1 MRTTLAQK
9 SDINITPYIDI
20 LLVLLII
27 FMVVQP
33 TTQYDLSARVPEQ
46 PSAVTPVPQSGPI
59 VISIDSEGLIRLNQE
74 RVPYQQLGS
83 RLFEVLSRRADK
95 RLFVKAEADL
105 LFGDVIGVIDTAK
118 GAGAG
123 DIGLM

>member
-1 MRTTLAQK
+1 MRRSLTQK
-9 SDINITPYIDI
+9 SEINITPYIDI

-27 FMVVQP
+27 FMVIQP
-33 TTQYDLSARVPEQ
+33 TTQYDLPARVPQQ
-46 PSAVTPVPQSGPI
+46 PSAAPLVPQSVPI
-59 VISIDSEGLIRLNQE
+59 VVSIDSDGLIKLNQE
-74 RVPYQQLGS
+74 SIPYHQLGS

-95 RLFVKAEADL
+95 RLFVRAEPDL
-105 LFGDVIGVIDTAK
+105 PFGDVIGVIDTAK